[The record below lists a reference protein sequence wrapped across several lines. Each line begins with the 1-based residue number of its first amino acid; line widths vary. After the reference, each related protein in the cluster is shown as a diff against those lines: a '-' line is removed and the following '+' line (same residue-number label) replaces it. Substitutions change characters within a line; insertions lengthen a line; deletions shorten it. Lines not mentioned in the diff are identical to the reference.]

1 MTMFHI
7 LVLVLALCMDPFVAS
22 MAYGA
27 NKVHITWEK
36 IVVMNAICSG
46 CLGIALAAGSV
57 LDGVVPESMTRM
69 VCFISLFLLGV
80 VKLLDYTIK
89 KYINRH
95 VSLHKG
101 ITFSFSGLRIIVNIY
116 GDPMAADWD
125 HSQSLSW
132 KEVLFLSF
140 AMSIDSLIAGAL
152 SAFLEIPVGLTMGT
166 ALIMGIVMM
175 YAGLFLGRKLAS
187 RCKCDLSWISGVLF
201 MILAVT
207 KSLS

>member
-7 LVLVLALCMDPFVAS
+7 LVLVLALCMDTFVAS

-27 NKVHITWEK
+27 NKVYITWEK
-36 IVVMNAICSG
+36 IVAMNAVCSG
-46 CLGIALAAGSV
+46 CLGIALAAGSI
-57 LDGVVPESMTRM
+57 LDDLVPETMTRT
-69 VCFISLFLLGV
+69 VCFISLFLLGI
-80 VKLLDYTIK
+80 VKLLDYFIE

-101 ITFSFSGLRIIVNIY
+101 ITFSFSGLRVIVNIY

-166 ALIMGIVMM
+166 AFIMGILVMA
-175 YAGLFLGRKLAS
+175 AGLFLGRKLAA

>member
-7 LVLVLALCMDPFVAS
+7 LVLVLALCMDTFVAS

-27 NKVHITWEK
+27 NKVHITWKK
-36 IVVMNAICSG
+36 IVVMNAVCSG

-57 LDGVVPESMTRM
+57 LDGLVPESMTRT

>member
-7 LVLVLALCMDPFVAS
+7 LVLVLALCMDTFVAS

-46 CLGIALAAGSV
+46 CLGIALVAGSV
-57 LDGVVPESMTRM
+57 LDGLVPESMTRT

-101 ITFSFSGLRIIVNIY
+101 ITFSFSGLRIIVNIC

>member
-7 LVLVLALCMDPFVAS
+7 LVLVLALCMDTFVAS

-46 CLGIALAAGSV
+46 CLGIALVAGSV
-57 LDGVVPESMTRM
+57 LDGLVPESMTRM

-95 VSLHKG
+95 VRLHKG

-175 YAGLFLGRKLAS
+175 YAGLFLGKKLAS

>member
-1 MTMFHI
+1 MFHI
-7 LVLVLALCMDPFVAS
+7 LVLVLALCMDTFVAS

-46 CLGIALAAGSV
+46 CLGIALVAGSV
-57 LDGVVPESMTRM
+57 LDGLVPESMTRT

-116 GDPMAADWD
+116 GDPRAADWD

>member
-7 LVLVLALCMDPFVAS
+7 LVLVLALCMDTFVAS

-46 CLGIALAAGSV
+46 CLGIALGAGSV
-57 LDGVVPESMTRM
+57 LDGLVPESMTRM

-175 YAGLFLGRKLAS
+175 YAGLFLGKKLAS

>member
-1 MTMFHI
+1 MFHI
-7 LVLVLALCMDPFVAS
+7 LVLVLALCMDTFVAS

-57 LDGVVPESMTRM
+57 LDGLVPESMTRM

>member
-7 LVLVLALCMDPFVAS
+7 LVLVLALCMDTFVAS

-27 NKVHITWEK
+27 NKVNITWDK
-36 IVVMNAICSG
+36 IIVMNGICSG

-57 LDGVVPESMTRM
+57 IDGLVPEAMTRGI
-69 VCFISLFLLGV
+69 CFVSLFLLGV
-80 VKLLDYTIK
+80 VKLLDYSIK
-89 KYINRH
+89 KYINRQ

-101 ITFSFSGLRIIVNIY
+101 ISFSFFSLRIIINIY
-116 GDPMAADWD
+116 GNPMAADWD

-132 KEVLFLSF
+132 KEIYFLSF
-140 AMSIDSLIAGAL
+140 AMSIDSLIAGAF

-166 ALIMGIVMM
+166 SLVLGIVMM
-175 YAGLFLGRKLAS
+175 YAGLLLGRKLAA
-187 RCKCDLSWISGVLF
+187 RFKCDLSWISGVLF

>member
-7 LVLVLALCMDPFVAS
+7 LVLVLALCMDTFVAS

-57 LDGVVPESMTRM
+57 LDGLVPESMTRV

-175 YAGLFLGRKLAS
+175 YAGLFLGKKLAS

>member
-7 LVLVLALCMDPFVAS
+7 LVLVLALCMDTFVAS

-46 CLGIALAAGSV
+46 CLGIALVAGSV
-57 LDGVVPESMTRM
+57 LDGLVPESMTRT

-116 GDPMAADWD
+116 GDPMSADWD

>member
-7 LVLVLALCMDPFVAS
+7 LVLVLALCMDTFVAS

-57 LDGVVPESMTRM
+57 LDGLVPESMTRM

-125 HSQSLSW
+125 HSQSLLW

>member
-7 LVLVLALCMDPFVAS
+7 LVLVLALCMDTFVAS

-46 CLGIALAAGSV
+46 CLGIALVAGSV
-57 LDGVVPESMTRM
+57 LDGLVPESMTRM

-166 ALIMGIVMM
+166 AFIMGIVVMA
-175 YAGLFLGRKLAS
+175 AGLFLGRKLAA

>member
-7 LVLVLALCMDPFVAS
+7 LVLVLALCMDTFVAS

-46 CLGIALAAGSV
+46 CLGIALVAGSV
-57 LDGVVPESMTRM
+57 LDGLVPESMTRM

-152 SAFLEIPVGLTMGT
+152 SAFLEIPVVLTMVT
-166 ALIMGIVMM
+166 ELIMGIVMM

>member
-1 MTMFHI
+1 
-7 LVLVLALCMDPFVAS
+7 
-22 MAYGA
+22 
-27 NKVHITWEK
+27 
-36 IVVMNAICSG
+36 
-46 CLGIALAAGSV
+46 
-57 LDGVVPESMTRM
+57 
-69 VCFISLFLLGV
+69 
-80 VKLLDYTIK
+80 
-89 KYINRH
+89 
-95 VSLHKG
+95 
-101 ITFSFSGLRIIVNIY
+101 
-116 GDPMAADWD
+116 MAADWD

-187 RCKCDLSWISGVLF
+187 RCKWDLSWISGVLF

>member
-7 LVLVLALCMDPFVAS
+7 LVLVLALCMDTFVAS

-46 CLGIALAAGSV
+46 CLGIALVAGSV
-57 LDGVVPESMTRM
+57 LDGLVPESMTRM

-116 GDPMAADWD
+116 RDPMAADWD

-175 YAGLFLGRKLAS
+175 YAGLFLGKKLAS

>member
-7 LVLVLALCMDPFVAS
+7 LVLVLALCMDTFVAS

-46 CLGIALAAGSV
+46 CLGIALVAGSV
-57 LDGVVPESMTRM
+57 LDGLVPESMTRT

-101 ITFSFSGLRIIVNIY
+101 ITFSFSGLRIIVNIS

>member
-1 MTMFHI
+1 
-7 LVLVLALCMDPFVAS
+7 MDTFVAS

-57 LDGVVPESMTRM
+57 LDGLVPESMTRM

-140 AMSIDSLIAGAL
+140 AMSIDSLIAGH
-152 SAFLEIPVGLTMGT
+152 SPHFWK
-166 ALIMGIVMM
+166 
-175 YAGLFLGRKLAS
+175 YRW
-187 RCKCDLSWISGVLF
+187 D
-201 MILAVT
+201 
-207 KSLS
+207 

>member
-1 MTMFHI
+1 MFHI
-7 LVLVLALCMDPFVAS
+7 LVLVLALCMDTFVAS

-57 LDGVVPESMTRM
+57 LDGLVPESMTRM

-175 YAGLFLGRKLAS
+175 YAGLFLGKKLAS

>member
-1 MTMFHI
+1 MVMFHI
-7 LVLVLALCMDPFVAS
+7 LVLVLALCMDTFVAS

-36 IVVMNAICSG
+36 IVVMNGICSG
-46 CLGIALAAGSV
+46 CLGIALAAG
-57 LDGVVPESMTRM
+57 GVIDSLVPETMTRT
-69 VCFISLFLLGV
+69 VCFVSLFLLGV
-80 VKLLDYTIK
+80 VKLLDYSIK

-101 ITFSFSGLRIIVNIY
+101 ITFSFSGLRVIINIY
-116 GDPMAADWD
+116 GNPLAADLD

-132 KEVLFLSF
+132 KEIVFLSF
-140 AMSIDSLIAGAL
+140 AMSLDSLIAGTL

-166 ALIMGIVMM
+166 ALVLGVAMM
-175 YAGLFLGRKLAS
+175 YGGLFLGRKLAA
-187 RCKCDLSWISGVLF
+187 RINCDLSWISGVLF
-201 MILAVT
+201 LILAVT

>member
-7 LVLVLALCMDPFVAS
+7 LVLVLALCMDTFVAS

-57 LDGVVPESMTRM
+57 LDGLVPESMTRM

-175 YAGLFLGRKLAS
+175 YAGLFLGKKLAS

>member
-7 LVLVLALCMDPFVAS
+7 LVLVLALCMDTFVAS

-46 CLGIALAAGSV
+46 CLGIALVAGSV
-57 LDGVVPESMTRM
+57 LDGLVPESMTRM

-80 VKLLDYTIK
+80 VKLLDYNIK

-175 YAGLFLGRKLAS
+175 YAGLFLGKKLAS

>member
-7 LVLVLALCMDPFVAS
+7 LVLVLALCMDTFVAS

-36 IVVMNAICSG
+36 IVVMNAVCSG

-57 LDGVVPESMTRM
+57 LDSLVPESMTRT

>member
-1 MTMFHI
+1 M
-7 LVLVLALCMDPFVAS
+7 AS

-36 IVVMNAICSG
+36 IVAMNAVCSG
-46 CLGIALAAGSV
+46 CLGIALAAGSI
-57 LDGVVPESMTRM
+57 LDDLVPETMTRT
-69 VCFISLFLLGV
+69 VCFISLFLLGI
-80 VKLLDYTIK
+80 VKLLDYFIK

-101 ITFSFSGLRIIVNIY
+101 ITFSFSGLRVIVNIY

-166 ALIMGIVMM
+166 AFIMGILVMA
-175 YAGLFLGRKLAS
+175 AGLFLGRKLAA

>member
-7 LVLVLALCMDPFVAS
+7 LVLVLALCMDTFVAS

-57 LDGVVPESMTRM
+57 LDGLVPESMTRM

-125 HSQSLSW
+125 HSQSLLW

-175 YAGLFLGRKLAS
+175 YEGLFLGRKLAS

>member
-1 MTMFHI
+1 MFHI
-7 LVLVLALCMDPFVAS
+7 LVLVLALCMDTFVAS

-36 IVVMNAICSG
+36 IVVMNAVCSG

-57 LDGVVPESMTRM
+57 LDSLVPESMTRT

>member
-1 MTMFHI
+1 MFHI
-7 LVLVLALCMDPFVAS
+7 LVLVLALCMDTFVAS

-46 CLGIALAAGSV
+46 CLGIALVAGSV
-57 LDGVVPESMTRM
+57 LDGLVPESMTRM

-101 ITFSFSGLRIIVNIY
+101 ITFSFSGLRKI
-116 GDPMAADWD
+116 
-125 HSQSLSW
+125 
-132 KEVLFLSF
+132 
-140 AMSIDSLIAGAL
+140 
-152 SAFLEIPVGLTMGT
+152 
-166 ALIMGIVMM
+166 
-175 YAGLFLGRKLAS
+175 GRAS
-187 RCKCDLSWISGVLF
+187 CRERVSCYV
-201 MILAVT
+201 
-207 KSLS
+207 

>member
-7 LVLVLALCMDPFVAS
+7 LVLVLALCMDTFVAS

-46 CLGIALAAGSV
+46 CLGIALVAGSV
-57 LDGVVPESMTRM
+57 LDGLVPESMTRT

-125 HSQSLSW
+125 YSQSLSW

>member
-7 LVLVLALCMDPFVAS
+7 LVLVLALCMDTFVAS

-36 IVVMNAICSG
+36 IVAMNAG
-46 CLGIALAAGSV
+46 CLGIALAAGSI
-57 LDGVVPESMTRM
+57 LDDLVPETMTRT
-69 VCFISLFLLGV
+69 VCFISLFLLGI
-80 VKLLDYTIK
+80 VKLLDYFIK

-101 ITFSFSGLRIIVNIY
+101 ITFSFSGLRVIVNIY

-166 ALIMGIVMM
+166 AFIMGIVVMA
-175 YAGLFLGRKLAS
+175 AGLFLGRKLAA

>member
-1 MTMFHI
+1 MFHI
-7 LVLVLALCMDPFVAS
+7 LVLVLALCMDTFVAS

-57 LDGVVPESMTRM
+57 LDGLVPESMTRM

-152 SAFLEIPVGLTMGT
+152 SAFLEIPVGLTMVT

-175 YAGLFLGRKLAS
+175 YAGLFLGKKLAS